1 MTGSAQEVPNPSED
15 TRTRAVHARS
25 QSQSSEPSLAMEHF
39 RRLTRELRE
48 TKKTA
53 DEALK
58 KAEAKNAEDKGG
70 SSSSAP
76 YSNRVEVTKNQG
88 EEDHRGKGSKKV
100 NDVDL
105 REQIEKIVK
114 GYKPQ
119 TLAEP
124 ALEAARGIRKS
135 PFTEDILK
143 AKKPAKFTQ
152 PKFRLFE
159 GADPVEH
166 IYHFQQQMALEGD
179 DGALMCKLFPS
190 SLSGSSLTWFKQ
202 LKPRSIGSFTELYEA
217 FISQYVCNRR
227 PRKDITILFSTK
239 QNVGESLKS
248 YMTRFTEEMSTLEEC
263 DSHTASLAFREG
275 VLPGTKMR
283 RSLIETPPLD
293 MREVMARAD
302 GIIRLEEEELIQS
315 K

>member
-1 MTGSAQEVPNPSED
+1 MTGSAQGVLNPSED
-15 TRTRAVHARS
+15 TGTRAIHARS
-25 QSQSSEPSLAMEHF
+25 QSQSSEPSLAMEQF

-53 DEALK
+53 EKALK
-58 KAEAKNAEDKGG
+58 KAEAKNA
-70 SSSSAP
+70 
-76 YSNRVEVTKNQG
+76 VEGAIGTKRQQ
-88 EEDHRGKGSKKV
+88 
-100 NDVDL
+100 
-105 REQIEKIVK
+105 QIKKIVK
-114 GYKPQ
+114 GYKHQ
-119 TLAEP
+119 TPAEL
-124 ALEAARGIRKS
+124 ALEAAGGIRKLS
-135 PFTEDILK
+135 FTEDILK

-159 GADPVEH
+159 GTTDPVEH

-179 DGALMCKLFPS
+179 DEALMCKLFPS
-190 SLSGSSLTWFKQ
+190 SLSGSSLTWFRQ
-202 LKPRSIGSFTELYEA
+202 LKPRSIESFTELCEV

-283 RSLIETPPLD
+283 RSLIETPPLN
-293 MREVMARAD
+293 MREVMARAN
-302 GIIRLEEEELIQS
+302 GIIRLEEDELIQS
-315 K
+315 KQATATIAASSAGTTMKDLSGY

>member
-1 MTGSAQEVPNPSED
+1 MTGSAQEVLNPSED

-39 RRLTRELRE
+39 RRLKRELRE

-53 DEALK
+53 EEALK
-58 KAEAKNAEDKGG
+58 KAEAKNA
-70 SSSSAP
+70 
-76 YSNRVEVTKNQG
+76 VEGAIGTNEK
-88 EEDHRGKGSKKV
+88 
-100 NDVDL
+100 
-105 REQIEKIVK
+105 EQIEKIVK

-119 TLAEP
+119 TLAEL
-124 ALEAARGIRKS
+124 ALEAARWIRKS

-159 GADPVEH
+159 GATDPVEH

-190 SLSGSSLTWFKQ
+190 SLSGSSLTWFRQ
-202 LKPRSIGSFTELYEA
+202 LKPRSIGSFTELCEA

-302 GIIRLEEEELIQS
+302 GIIRL
-315 K
+315 

>member
-1 MTGSAQEVPNPSED
+1 
-15 TRTRAVHARS
+15 
-25 QSQSSEPSLAMEHF
+25 MEQF

-58 KAEAKNAEDKGG
+58 KAEARNVVEDVAGTKRQRAEEEDK
-70 SSSSAP
+70 
-76 YSNRVEVTKNQG
+76 E
-88 EEDHRGKGSKKV
+88 
-100 NDVDL
+100 
-105 REQIEKIVK
+105 EQIEKIVK

-119 TLAEP
+119 TPAEL

-135 PFTEDILK
+135 SFTEDILK

-159 GADPVEH
+159 GTTDPVEH

-179 DGALMCKLFPS
+179 NEAFMCKLFPS
-190 SLSGSSLTWFKQ
+190 SLSGSSLTWFRQ
-202 LKPRSIGSFTELYEA
+202 LKSRSIGSFTDLCEA

-227 PRKDITILFSTK
+227 PRKDVTILFSTK

-248 YMTRFTEEMSTLEEC
+248 YMTRFTEEMSTLEE
-263 DSHTASLAFREG
+263 
-275 VLPGTKMR
+275 
-283 RSLIETPPLD
+283 
-293 MREVMARAD
+293 
-302 GIIRLEEEELIQS
+302 
-315 K
+315 